1 MADIDMSLDDIAAK
15 NKPERKPRAEG
26 GGRPGR
32 GRGGGVQRTASG
44 KTTPY
49 AVSLPSRDWRV
60 WEEKGLSLGLGPD
73 RWLEKGDWSE
83 GEPVVVSSTA
93 D

>member
-26 GGRPGR
+26 GGRPAR
-32 GRGGGVQRTASG
+32 GRGGGGGQRTASG

-60 WEEKGLSLGLGPD
+60 WEEYILGLDPD
-73 RWLEKGDWSE
+73 R
-83 GEPVVVSSTA
+83 
-93 D
+93 

>member
-26 GGRPGR
+26 GGRPAR

-49 AVSLPSRDWRV
+49 AVSLPSRGWRV
-60 WEEKGLSLGLGPD
+60 GEENSLGLGLD
-73 RWLEKGDWSE
+73 RWLEKGD
-83 GEPVVVSSTA
+83 
-93 D
+93 